1 MAFVT
6 FVSYSLG
13 IDDELFALV
22 PKKNTW
28 MTEASFNILLSTV
41 RY

>member
-13 IDDELFALV
+13 IDELFALV